1 MLPMPRSSVT
11 SPIGYCY
18 PRVRKRRLYFDDAGA
33 NGHLMTNAWTIRQF
47 GIANISVEQRF
58 HLGVRVGLHGQR

>member
-1 MLPMPRSSVT
+1 
-11 SPIGYCY
+11 
-18 PRVRKRRLYFDDAGA
+18 
-33 NGHLMTNAWTIRQF
+33 MTNAWTIRQF